1 MCDDHAPGL
10 SRRQVLHGAGA
21 LAAAAVVLGSGPR
34 RRALRSPARPAAP
47 DGSLLAYSM
56 AMHIH
61 TSFSEQSGSMD
72 SQFYQAATNGV
83 DVLWLTDHDHRMDGV
98 NYRQTVHFTSLTG
111 EKGARGQ
118 GGAWTWQES
127 KSGPVSAKSA
137 GKIVT
142 TPCSPNDPVAGGALS
157 LTVQATGAG
166 AAKLGF
172 YANSQPAGWN
182 YRDNLTGQSL
192 SFDVMLK
199 PGWVNGYLELL
210 IDTSYHEAS
219 AGRPA
224 GLYSLSY
231 QIVPANGLAGT
242 RVAQGNQ
249 GIITCPVTADGTTWT
264 TVTITPS
271 DDIAALWPD
280 LDYRDFALW
289 ELFLNAAS
297 TGDLVS
303 GYFDYLNFHRTISG
317 GEFFS
322 QQADM
327 ISALSAEYAAVTA
340 RQGLEVSGYL
350 PHLNWFGGTVTVP
363 GYQGITASNYSKFLA
378 GSVVPGAHSAGGLVS
393 YNHPFGYSDLPTYPQ
408 ATQNQMLA
416 TTAGALLANN
426 VLGCDLLE
434 IGYNLREGVDL
445 GHHLSL
451 WNILS
456 RNAVFLTGNGT
467 SDDHVGTNW
476 AGITNNWVTS
486 AWAASTGTADLLAAL
501 AAGQAWCGSLP
512 EFGAGASLNLAVDG
526 TCPMGSASLSSL
538 AQRQLTVTATGIPAG
553 GSLMVLQGA
562 VDYAGAGGLADNTKV
577 IASYSGTALA
587 AAGGTES
594 LAVDTTSESFAVLRV
609 TDATGKTV
617 ATSNPVWMLQHAPPN
632 GIPAPRQA

>member
-10 SRRQVLHGAGA
+10 SRRQVLHGAGT
-21 LAAAAVVLGSGPR
+21 LATAAVVLGRIPR
-34 RRALRSPARPAAP
+34 RPALRSPTRPAAL

-111 EKGARGQ
+111 EKGAPGQ
-118 GGAWTWQES
+118 GGAWKWQES

-142 TPCSPNDPVAGGALS
+142 TPCSPHDTVAGGALS

-166 AAKLGF
+166 TAKLGF

-231 QIVPANGLAGT
+231 RIVPANGQPGT

-249 GIITCPVTADGTTWT
+249 GVMTCPVTADGHTWT
-264 TVTITPS
+264 TVTITPAT
-271 DDIAALWPD
+271 DIAALWPD

-340 RQGLEVSGYL
+340 QQGLEVSGYL

-363 GYQGITASNYSKFLA
+363 SYQGITASNYAKFLA
-378 GSVVPGAHSAGGLVS
+378 GTMVPGAHSAGGLVS
-393 YNHPFGYSDLPTYPQ
+393 YNHPFGYSGLPAYPQ
-408 ATQNQMLA
+408 ATQDQMLT

-434 IGYNLREGVDL
+434 VGYNLREGVDL

-451 WNILS
+451 WNVLS

-467 SDDHVGTNW
+467 SDDHFGTGW
-476 AGITNNWVTS
+476 AGLTNNWVTS
-486 AWAASTGTADLLAAL
+486 AWAASTGTADLVAAL
-501 AAGQAWCGSLP
+501 AAGQAWCGSLS

-538 AQRQLTVTATGIPAG
+538 AERQLTVTATGIPAG

-562 VDYAGAGGLADNTKV
+562 VDYAGTADLADNTKV

-587 AAGGTES
+587 AGGGTET

-609 TDATGKTV
+609 TDASGKTV
-617 ATSNPVWMLQHAPPN
+617 ATSNPVWMLQHTPPN